1 MFHNDF
7 QDKAELEAIIARVEW
22 TTLIFFATLF
32 VVMEALNQL
41 GLLEWIGDQ
50 VSSVIQMVDEN
61 YRQLY
66 SSFLDNKS
74 LASSFCS
81 IATLPSWSASR

>member
-1 MFHNDF
+1 MSIRPENRIIDILTL

-41 GLLEWIGDQ
+41 GFLGWIGDEI
-50 VSSVIQMVDEN
+50 SSLIQMVDES
-61 YRQLY
+61 YRY
-66 SSFLDNKS
+66 H
-74 LASSFCS
+74 
-81 IATLPSWSASR
+81 

>member
-1 MFHNDF
+1 MYIPKCFNV

-41 GLLEWIGDQ
+41 GLLRWIGTQ
-50 VSSVIQMVDEN
+50 VSAIIESVDPE
-61 YRQLY
+61 YR
-66 SSFLDNKS
+66 
-74 LASSFCS
+74 
-81 IATLPSWSASR
+81 

>member
-1 MFHNDF
+1 MIISHL

-41 GLLEWIGDQ
+41 GFLRWIGDEI
-50 VSSVIQMVDEN
+50 SSLIQMVDEN
-61 YRQLY
+61 YR
-66 SSFLDNKS
+66 
-74 LASSFCS
+74 
-81 IATLPSWSASR
+81 

>member
-1 MFHNDF
+1 MYLYTIKRFIV

-41 GLLEWIGDQ
+41 GLLDWIGEQ
-50 VSSVIQMVDEN
+50 VALIVEIASPE
-61 YRQLY
+61 YR
-66 SSFLDNKS
+66 
-74 LASSFCS
+74 
-81 IATLPSWSASR
+81 